1 VNDAGVELQA
11 QFGGAPTADS
21 RGHERAFHAPA
32 GLAPAQRRNQ
42 AFGAK
47 GDATIGA
54 MPDGAVH
61 HVVPAVLG
69 YGRGLFHEHGL
80 LQNSRLTAT
89 YDVGTK
95 E

>member
-1 VNDAGVELQA
+1 
-11 QFGGAPTADS
+11 
-21 RGHERAFHAPA
+21 
-32 GLAPAQRRNQ
+32 
-42 AFGAK
+42 
-47 GDATIGA
+47 